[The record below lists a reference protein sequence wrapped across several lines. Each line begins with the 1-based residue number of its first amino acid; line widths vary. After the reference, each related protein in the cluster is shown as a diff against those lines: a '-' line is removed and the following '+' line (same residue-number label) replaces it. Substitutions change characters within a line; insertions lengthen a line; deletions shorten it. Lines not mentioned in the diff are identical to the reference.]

1 MCPIFEVIFE
11 DLAAAVSEEN
21 KVSSIP
27 NIGCLI

>member
-1 MCPIFEVIFE
+1 MHPIFEAIFE
-11 DLAAAVSEEN
+11 DLAAVSEEN